1 MKALPTQHYGRQY
14 ALLAAALL
22 AAAGIALALHSDP
35 AKSTAGPPAGAPVS
49 VAQVVQK
56 AVTEWD
62 EFSGRVQAVERVEI
76 RPRVTGAIIQIH
88 FDEGQLVKKDQP
100 LFTIDQR
107 PYQAALA
114 QAEASVT
121 AARARQA
128 LAKTEAERSR
138 RLIGE
143 KAIAQREL
151 DERESALLAAAADLQ
166 AGEAAVQTAR
176 LNMIYTSITAPVAG
190 RVSRAEITV
199 GNIVS
204 PSTAAALAT
213 VVSLSPIYV
222 NFDVD
227 EPTYIRYASHGAAG
241 NAGTKDLMVSVG
253 LATETG
259 YPHAG
264 RIKSFD
270 NQLNTVS
277 GTIRVRAVLD
287 NPDGVL
293 LPGMYARV
301 RTAGGKPTDAL
312 LINDKAVGT
321 DQNHSY
327 VMVLGAGNKV
337 LYRLVKLGPF
347 VDGARVVREGLSK
360 DDKIVV
366 DGLQRIHPNDV
377 VSPDVVAMFPAAPP
391 APAAH

>member
-1 MKALPTQHYGRQY
+1 MKALSTHHYGRHY
-14 ALLAAALL
+14 ALLGVTLL
-22 AAAGIALALHSDP
+22 SAAGIALALHSGP

-76 RPRVTGAIIQIH
+76 RPRVTGAIDSIH
-88 FDEGQLVKKDQP
+88 FDEGQMVKKGQL
-100 LFTIDQR
+100 LFVIDPR
-107 PYQAALA
+107 PYQATLA

-121 AARARQA
+121 AAKARMA

-151 DERESALLAAAADLQ
+151 DERESALLAASADLQ
-166 AGEAAVQTAR
+166 AGTAAVQNAR
-176 LNMIYTSITAPVAG
+176 LNLIYTSITAPVDG

-199 GNIVS
+199 GNIVG
-204 PSTAAALAT
+204 PSTVAALAT
-213 VVSLSPIYV
+213 LVSMSPIYV

-227 EPTYIRYASHGAAG
+227 EPTYIRYAAHGAAG
-241 NAGTKDLMVSVG
+241 NAGTRDLLVGVG

-259 YPHAG
+259 YPHGG
-264 RIKSFD
+264 RIKAFD

-277 GTIRVRAVLD
+277 GTIRVRAILD

-301 RTAGGKPTDAL
+301 RTAGGKPVATL

-327 VMVLGAGNKV
+327 VMLLGAGNKV
-337 LYRLVKLGPF
+337 LYRLVKLGPV

-377 VSPDVVAMFPAAPP
+377 VSPDVVAMFPT
-391 APAAH
+391 PAAH

>member
-1 MKALPTQHYGRQY
+1 MKALATHHNGRTY
-14 ALLAAALL
+14 ALLGAALL
-22 AAAGIALALHSDP
+22 ALAGLGLAMHTEP

-49 VAQVVQK
+49 VAQVEHR

-76 RPRVTGAIIQIH
+76 RPRVTGAIDKIH
-88 FDEGQLVKKDQP
+88 FDEGQMVKKGQV

-114 QAEASVT
+114 QAEAAVT
-121 AARARQA
+121 AAKARMA

-138 RLIGE
+138 RLISE

-151 DERESALLAAAADLQ
+151 DERESGLLAANADLQ
-166 AGEAAVQTAR
+166 AGQAAVQTAH
-176 LNMIYTSITAPVAG
+176 LNMIYTAITSPVDG

-199 GNIVS
+199 GNLVS
-204 PSTAAALAT
+204 PTTTQALAT
-213 VVSLSPIYV
+213 VVSMTPVYV

-227 EPTYIRYASHGAAG
+227 EPTFIRYASHGAGG

-259 YPHAG
+259 YPHSG
-264 RIKSFD
+264 RIKAFD
-270 NQLNTVS
+270 NQLDTVS
-277 GTIRVRAVLD
+277 GTIRVRAILD

-301 RTAGGKPTDAL
+301 RTAGGKPVDAL

-337 LYRLVKLGPF
+337 LYRLVKLGPI
-347 VDGARVVREGLSK
+347 VEGARVVREGLSK

-377 VSPDVVAMFPAAPP
+377 VSPEMVAMFPAA

>member
-1 MKALPTQHYGRQY
+1 MKALSTHHYGRHY
-14 ALLAAALL
+14 ALLGVTLL
-22 AAAGIALALHSDP
+22 SAAGIALALHSGP

-62 EFSGRVQAVERVEI
+62 EFSGRVQAVEQVEI
-76 RPRVTGAIIQIH
+76 RPRVTGAIDSIH
-88 FDEGQLVKKDQP
+88 FDEGQMVKKGQL
-100 LFTIDQR
+100 LFVIDPR
-107 PYQAALA
+107 PYQATLA

-121 AARARQA
+121 AAKARMA

-151 DERESALLAAAADLQ
+151 DERESALLAASADLQ
-166 AGEAAVQTAR
+166 AGTAAVQNAR
-176 LNMIYTSITAPVAG
+176 LNLIYTSITAPVDG

-199 GNIVS
+199 GNIVG
-204 PSTAAALAT
+204 PSTVAALAT
-213 VVSLSPIYV
+213 LVSMSPIYV

-227 EPTYIRYASHGAAG
+227 EPTYIRYAAHGAAG
-241 NAGTKDLMVSVG
+241 NAGTRDLLVGVG

-259 YPHAG
+259 YPHGG
-264 RIKSFD
+264 RIKAFD

-277 GTIRVRAVLD
+277 GTIRVRAILD

-301 RTAGGKPTDAL
+301 RTAGGKPVATL

-327 VMVLGAGNKV
+327 VMLLGAGNKV
-337 LYRLVKLGPF
+337 LYRLVKLGPV

-377 VSPDVVAMFPAAPP
+377 VSPDVVAMFPT
-391 APAAH
+391 PAAH

>member
-204 PSTAAALAT
+204 PSIAAALAT

-241 NAGTKDLMVSVG
+241 NAGTRDLLVGVG

-259 YPHAG
+259 YPHGG
-264 RIKSFD
+264 RIKAFD

-277 GTIRVRAVLD
+277 GTIRVRAILD

-301 RTAGGKPTDAL
+301 RTAGGKPVATL

-327 VMVLGAGNKV
+327 VMLLGAGNKV
-337 LYRLVKLGPF
+337 LYRLVKLGPV

-377 VSPDVVAMFPAAPP
+377 VSPDVVAMFPT
-391 APAAH
+391 PAAH

>member
-1 MKALPTQHYGRQY
+1 MKALSTQHHGRNY

-76 RPRVTGAIIQIH
+76 RPRVTGAIVQIH

-114 QAEASVT
+114 QAEANVT

-128 LAKTEAERSR
+128 LARTEAERSR

-204 PSTAAALAT
+204 PGTSAALAT
-213 VVSLSPIYV
+213 VVSMSPIYV

-227 EPTYIRYASHGAAG
+227 EPTYIRYAARGAAG
-241 NAGTKDLMVSVG
+241 NAGTKDLMVGVG

-301 RTAGGKPTDAL
+301 RTAGGKPADAL

-347 VDGARVVREGLSK
+347 VDGARVVREGLTK

-377 VSPDVVAMFPAAPP
+377 VSPDVVAMFPA
-391 APAAH
+391 PAAH

>member
-1 MKALPTQHYGRQY
+1 MKALSTHHYGRHY
-14 ALLAAALL
+14 ALLGVTLL
-22 AAAGIALALHSDP
+22 SAAGIALALHSGP

-76 RPRVTGAIIQIH
+76 RPRVTGAIDSIH
-88 FDEGQLVKKDQP
+88 FDEGQMVKKGQL
-100 LFTIDQR
+100 LFVIDPR
-107 PYQAALA
+107 PYQATLA

-121 AARARQA
+121 AARARMA

-151 DERESALLAAAADLQ
+151 DERESALLAASADLQ
-166 AGEAAVQTAR
+166 AGTAAVQNAR
-176 LNMIYTSITAPVAG
+176 LNLIYTSITAPVDG

-199 GNIVS
+199 GNIVG
-204 PSTAAALAT
+204 PSTVAALAT
-213 VVSLSPIYV
+213 LVSMSPIYV
-222 NFDVD
+222 N
-227 EPTYIRYASHGAAG
+227 YAAHGAAD
-241 NAGTKDLMVSVG
+241 NAGTRDLLVGVG

-259 YPHAG
+259 YPHGG
-264 RIKSFD
+264 RIKAFD

-277 GTIRVRAVLD
+277 GTIRVRAILD

-301 RTAGGKPTDAL
+301 RTAGGKPVATL

-327 VMVLGAGNKV
+327 VMLLGAGNKV
-337 LYRLVKLGPF
+337 LYRLVKLGPV

-377 VSPDVVAMFPAAPP
+377 VSPDVVAMFPT
-391 APAAH
+391 PAAH

>member
-1 MKALPTQHYGRQY
+1 
-14 ALLAAALL
+14 
-22 AAAGIALALHSDP
+22 
-35 AKSTAGPPAGAPVS
+35 
-49 VAQVVQK
+49 VVQK

-76 RPRVTGAIIQIH
+76 RPRVTGAIDSIH
-88 FDEGQLVKKDQP
+88 FDEGQMVKKGQL
-100 LFTIDQR
+100 LFVIDPR
-107 PYQAALA
+107 PYQATLA

-121 AARARQA
+121 AARARMA

-151 DERESALLAAAADLQ
+151 DERESALLAASADLQ
-166 AGEAAVQTAR
+166 AGTAAVQNAR
-176 LNMIYTSITAPVAG
+176 LNLIYTSITAPVDG

-199 GNIVS
+199 GNIVG
-204 PSTAAALAT
+204 PSTVAALAT
-213 VVSLSPIYV
+213 LVSMSPIYV

-227 EPTYIRYASHGAAG
+227 EPTYIRYAAHGAAG
-241 NAGTKDLMVSVG
+241 NAGTRDLLVGVG

-259 YPHAG
+259 YPHGG
-264 RIKSFD
+264 RIKAFD

-277 GTIRVRAVLD
+277 GTIRVRAILD

-301 RTAGGKPTDAL
+301 RTAGGKPVATL

-327 VMVLGAGNKV
+327 VMLLGAGNKV
-337 LYRLVKLGPF
+337 LYRLVKLGPV

-377 VSPDVVAMFPAAPP
+377 VSPDVVAMFPT
-391 APAAH
+391 PAAH

>member
-1 MKALPTQHYGRQY
+1 MKALSTHHYGRHY
-14 ALLAAALL
+14 ALLGVTLL
-22 AAAGIALALHSDP
+22 SAAGIALALHSGP

-76 RPRVTGAIIQIH
+76 RPRVTGAIDSIH
-88 FDEGQLVKKDQP
+88 FDEGQMVKKGQL
-100 LFTIDQR
+100 LFVIDPR
-107 PYQAALA
+107 PYQATLA

-121 AARARQA
+121 AAKARMA

-151 DERESALLAAAADLQ
+151 DERESALLAASADLQ
-166 AGEAAVQTAR
+166 AGTAAVQNAR
-176 LNMIYTSITAPVAG
+176 LNLIYTSITAPVDG

-199 GNIVS
+199 GNIVG
-204 PSTAAALAT
+204 PSTVAALAT
-213 VVSLSPIYV
+213 LVSMSPIYV

-227 EPTYIRYASHGAAG
+227 EPTYIRYAAHGAAG
-241 NAGTKDLMVSVG
+241 NAGTRDLLVGVG

-259 YPHAG
+259 YPHGG
-264 RIKSFD
+264 RIKAFD

-277 GTIRVRAVLD
+277 GTIRVRAILD

-301 RTAGGKPTDAL
+301 RTASGKPVATL

-327 VMVLGAGNKV
+327 VMLLGAGNKV
-337 LYRLVKLGPF
+337 LYRLVKLGPV

-377 VSPDVVAMFPAAPP
+377 VSPDVVAMFPT
-391 APAAH
+391 PAAH

>member
-1 MKALPTQHYGRQY
+1 MKALSTHHYGRHY
-14 ALLAAALL
+14 ALLGVTLL
-22 AAAGIALALHSDP
+22 SAAGIALALHSGP

-56 AVTEWD
+56 PVTEWD

-76 RPRVTGAIIQIH
+76 RPRVTGAIDSIH
-88 FDEGQLVKKDQP
+88 FDEGQMVKKGQL
-100 LFTIDQR
+100 LFVIDPR
-107 PYQAALA
+107 PYQATLA

-121 AARARQA
+121 AARARMA

-151 DERESALLAAAADLQ
+151 DERESALLAASADLQ
-166 AGEAAVQTAR
+166 AGTAAVQNAR
-176 LNMIYTSITAPVAG
+176 LNLIYTSITAPVDG

-199 GNIVS
+199 GNIVG
-204 PSTAAALAT
+204 PSTVAALAT
-213 VVSLSPIYV
+213 LVSMSPIYV

-227 EPTYIRYASHGAAG
+227 EPTYIRYAAHGAAG
-241 NAGTKDLMVSVG
+241 NAGTRDLLVGVG

-259 YPHAG
+259 YPHGG
-264 RIKSFD
+264 RIKAFD

-277 GTIRVRAVLD
+277 GTIRVRAILD

-301 RTAGGKPTDAL
+301 RTAGGKPVATL

-327 VMVLGAGNKV
+327 VMLLGAGNKV
-337 LYRLVKLGPF
+337 LYRLVKLGPV

-377 VSPDVVAMFPAAPP
+377 VSPDVVAMFPT
-391 APAAH
+391 PAAH

>member
-1 MKALPTQHYGRQY
+1 MKALSTHHDGRHY
-14 ALLAAALL
+14 ALLGVTLL
-22 AAAGIALALHSDP
+22 SAAGIALALHSGP

-76 RPRVTGAIIQIH
+76 RPRVTGAIDSIH
-88 FDEGQLVKKDQP
+88 FDEGQMVKKGQL
-100 LFTIDQR
+100 LFVIDPR
-107 PYQAALA
+107 PYQATLA

-121 AARARQA
+121 AAKARMA

-151 DERESALLAAAADLQ
+151 DERESALLAASADLQ
-166 AGEAAVQTAR
+166 AGTAAVQNAR
-176 LNMIYTSITAPVAG
+176 LNLIYTSITAPVDG

-199 GNIVS
+199 GNIVG
-204 PSTAAALAT
+204 PSTVAALAT
-213 VVSLSPIYV
+213 LVSMSPIYV

-227 EPTYIRYASHGAAG
+227 EPTYIRYAAHGAAG
-241 NAGTKDLMVSVG
+241 NAGTRDLLVGVG

-259 YPHAG
+259 YPHGG
-264 RIKSFD
+264 RIKAFD

-277 GTIRVRAVLD
+277 GTIRVRAILD

-301 RTAGGKPTDAL
+301 RTAGGKPVATL

-327 VMVLGAGNKV
+327 VMLLGAGNKV
-337 LYRLVKLGPF
+337 LYRLVKLGPV

-377 VSPDVVAMFPAAPP
+377 VSPDVVAMFPT
-391 APAAH
+391 PAAH